1 MSSIPRAIL
10 NDAKRLGALHVTQDG
25 RTYRATLP
33 DGKIVKLGK
42 AKRCNRPKIDTRR
55 AFA

>member
-1 MSSIPRAIL
+1 MSSIPRSIL

-25 RTYRATLP
+25 RTYRAELP

-42 AKRCNRPKIDTRR
+42 AKRCNRPKQETRR
-55 AFA
+55 AFV

>member
-25 RTYRATLP
+25 RTYRAELP

-42 AKRCNRPKIDTRR
+42 AKRCNRPKITRNR

>member
-1 MSSIPRAIL
+1 MSSIPRSIL

-25 RTYRATLP
+25 RTYRAELP

-42 AKRCNRPKIDTRR
+42 AKRCNRPKIARNR